1 SGVRPHRHSTG
12 HQPRHGA
19 DGARQRHGAAGH
31 RAQQRVGGRCAA
43 GSGDGRLGR
52 RAVHPRRPGA
62 PAHCRR
68 RWRAGAARRACREE
82 PPGARQHLQPA
93 AGPGAD
99 GRLAQGVLW
108 SERERAW
115 ELLGGRDRDRRRG
128 AELVRRARHQLEY
141 PAGGPDTGPGP
152 GSEGDAREPD
162 RPGAGAAAPGSG
174 RRRAGASRRAGRQG
188 DHRRRRR
195 GAAECTQPADAGRET
210 LRARSRKRRR
220 ARRRSGGLHERGGAG
235 RASEVQSGGGA
246 CPAADRPG
254 GSMIATTA
262 RPSRWALGFTLAGV
276 CIAAAGCGKGPG
288 GGADRAIPVL
298 VSEAV
303 TRDVPIF
310 LEGLGTVTAYKTVNV
325 RSQVDGRLD
334 KVVFR
339 EGQAVKQNEVLAQ
352 IDPRPFKIMLE
363 QGQAALTRD
372 QAQLDGAK
380 RDLDRYEAV
389 GGQHLLPQQQI
400 DDQRALVAQLT
411 GTVQNDHATIDNA
424 KLQLDY
430 ARIKSPINGVTG
442 VRLVDPGN
450 LVHAADAGGIVV
462 VTQMDPIAVL
472 FTLPQDDLPDV
483 AKQQAAGPLV
493 VEARSRDG
501 AQLLA
506 NGQLELIDNQINQ
519 GTATMRLKAIFP
531 NPERALWPNQFV

>member
-1 SGVRPHRHSTG
+1 MTATITR
-12 HQPRHGA
+12 
-19 DGARQRHGAAGH
+19 
-31 RAQQRVGGRCAA
+31 RC
-43 GSGDGRLGR
+43 
-52 RAVHPRRPGA
+52 
-62 PAHCRR
+62 
-68 RWRAGAARRACREE
+68 WRALALAALC
-82 PPGARQHLQPA
+82 
-93 AGPGAD
+93 AG
-99 GRLAQGVLW
+99 
-108 SERERAW
+108 
-115 ELLGGRDRDRRRG
+115 
-128 AELVRRARHQLEY
+128 
-141 PAGGPDTGPGP
+141 
-152 GSEGDAREPD
+152 
-162 RPGAGAAAPGSG
+162 
-174 RRRAGASRRAGRQG
+174 
-188 DHRRRRR
+188 
-195 GAAECTQPADAGRET
+195 
-210 LRARSRKRRR
+210 
-220 ARRRSGGLHERGGAG
+220 
-235 RASEVQSGGGA
+235 
-246 CPAADRPG
+246 
-254 GSMIATTA
+254 
-262 RPSRWALGFTLAGV
+262 
-276 CIAAAGCGKGPG
+276 GCGKGQDAAAAPAGKG
-288 GGADRAIPVL
+288 GGDRPIPVL

-339 EGQAVKQNEVLAQ
+339 EGQPVKQNEILAQ
-352 IDPRPFKIMLE
+352 IDPRPFEILLE
-363 QGQAALTRD
+363 QGKAALARD

-411 GTVQNDHATIDNA
+411 GTVLNDHATIDNA

-450 LVHAADAGGIVV
+450 IVHAADTGGIVV

-483 AKQQAAGPLV
+483 SKQQAQGRLP

-501 AQLLA
+501 AQLLGS
-506 NGQLELIDNQINQ
+506 GQLELIDNQINQ

-531 NPERALWPNQFV
+531 NPDRALWPNQFVKARLRLTVRKGALVIPAVAVQRGPQGAFVYVASGGEAELRNVGVERIEGEDALISQGLTAGEKVVREGQSQLRPGAKLALREGAAAGAKPVRESPAPAPPSGSAPGGGGASKRHGGQKAPQ